1 MRSYLLLSLVLW
13 APACASYQAPST
25 EKLTVEGIYTEW
37 EGEQAVTVRLIVQVN
52 QPYHIQANPASDP
65 YLIPTRLEFE
75 STPGMTLERANYPEG
90 NPFVLEGSPHTIS
103 VYDGR
108 FEISARYRL
117 DERIDAEAP
126 LAGSLTY
133 QACDHKSCFPPVSV
147 PIESIRHDS
156 NFEWH

>member
-1 MRSYLLLSLVLW
+1 MRFLSLLCLVLW

-25 EKLTVEGIYTEW
+25 EKLTVEKVHTEW
-37 EGEQAVTVRLIVQVN
+37 EGEQSVTVRLTVQVN

-75 STPGMTLERANYPEG
+75 SAPGMTLENSNYPEG
-90 NPFVLEGSPHTIS
+90 KPFVLEGSPDTIS

-108 FEISARYRL
+108 FEISARYLL
-117 DERIDAEAP
+117 DNRAAVEAP

-147 PIESIRHDS
+147 DVEIASAQDR
-156 NFEWH
+156 